1 MWRGYSQ
8 HFVHKA
14 LHLFFTG
21 RRTMKALRYKTKLL
35 LGFILFLSG
44 TLMLQTPI
52 YINFDQHVSLR
63 QLLLVTGAIAIFFGF
78 ALILLHR
85 Q

>member
-1 MWRGYSQ
+1 
-8 HFVHKA
+8 
-14 LHLFFTG
+14 
-21 RRTMKALRYKTKLL
+21 MKALRYKTKLL

-63 QLLLVTGAIAIFFGF
+63 QLLMVTGAIAIFFGF
-78 ALILLHR
+78 ALLMPHR